1 MGAVVEAAVNEPR
14 VAIAGAGAVT
24 ALGLGVEPLRQALRT
39 NAGGLRPRDRVIG
52 KIRQA
57 IIAGWVPEETVE
69 QLCNNDPDH
78 ANSRAFLFAQ
88 AALRQA
94 VEDAANPNSSQN
106 PVGADVRRLTTQE
119 DQRLLTSSPAIEN
132 KSSRLNCV
140 PPARKGLVLSTTK
153 ADIEALETL
162 LKSRSSRGNEAPSS
176 KSEPP
181 HVGCY
186 GLEQVAE
193 KPVHHL
199 SCSPAAQRQI
209 QPAFLAADLAA
220 ANQIAGPVQCVSA
233 ACISGLLA
241 IQQGVALIRRGLAD
255 LVFVAG
261 VDLVSEFVLAG
272 FTALKSLDPE
282 GCRPF
287 DKTRVGLS
295 LGEGAGAVVLARRDL
310 LAGQAVLV
318 TGWGTSNDANH
329 LTGPSRDG
337 AGLALAISRALARAG
352 AAPGS
357 IDYVNAHGT
366 GTPYNDAMESLAL
379 RTVFGERVPPF
390 SSSKGLLG
398 HTLGAAGILETILCL
413 AALETRML
421 PGTPRLRERDPV
433 APESLV
439 HEPRPAD
446 RLRRILKINC
456 GFAGTN
462 AALVLERE
470 SS

>member
-1 MGAVVEAAVNEPR
+1 VEAAVNEPR

-39 NAGGLRPRDRVIG
+39 NAGGLRPRDCVIG
-52 KIRQA
+52 KTRQSV
-57 IIAGWVPEETVE
+57 IAGWVPEATVE
-69 QLCNNDPDH
+69 QLCSRRETSSVSS
-78 ANSRAFLFAQ
+78 SRAFLFAH
-88 AALRQA
+88 AALREAGQN
-94 VEDAANPNSSQN
+94 AAGILNS
-106 PVGADVRRLTTQE
+106 
-119 DQRLLTSSPAIEN
+119 
-132 KSSRLNCV
+132 V
-140 PPARKGLVLSTTK
+140 PPARRGFVLSTTK
-153 ADIEALETL
+153 ANIEALETL
-162 LKSRSSRGNEAPSS
+162 LKSRSSRGLPRQSEAAAGNEVPSS

-186 GLEQVAE
+186 DT
-193 KPVHHL
+193 
-199 SCSPAAQRQI
+199 QRQI

-220 ANQIAGPVQCVSA
+220 ASQITGPVQCVSA

-241 IQQGVALIRRGLAD
+241 IQQGAALIRRGQAD
-255 LVFVAG
+255 LVLVAG
-261 VDLVSEFVLAG
+261 VDLISEFVLAG

-287 DKTRVGLS
+287 DRTRIGLS
-295 LGEGAGAVVLARRDL
+295 LGEGAGALVLARRDL
-310 LAGQAVLV
+310 IAGPAVLV
-318 TGWGTSNDANH
+318 SGWGTSNDANH

-337 AGLALAISRALARAG
+337 AGLALAISRALSKVG
-352 AAPGS
+352 AAPDS

-379 RTVFGERVPPF
+379 RTVFGDRVPPF
-390 SSSKGLLG
+390 SSSKGIFG

-413 AALETRML
+413 AAMEAQWL

-433 APESLV
+433 APESLLQ
-439 HEPRPAD
+439 EPRPAD

-470 SS
+470 AK